1 VLLGDA
7 AHTAHF
13 SIGSGTKL
21 AMEDAIGLVEAL
33 RAESD
38 REAAF
43 ARYEAVRRPAVERL
57 QELARRSPLW
67 WESFPA
73 RLHLPVERLMVAYR
87 SRAGNVP
94 LDRFAQTSPDV
105 VGTALEQYAGEPA
118 DVAPEDVTSWV
129 LDHPPTRARAADLVP
144 LHSALDDPWSAAG
157 EALVAQARSTAGVRL
172 TGPPDRPAL
181 LTPLDLAERIGLEAG
196 VPTAV
201 EGPAALRDDLAAGLV
216 SGRTDLVVLTDA
228 QETP

>member
-1 VLLGDA
+1 
-7 AHTAHF
+7 
-13 SIGSGTKL
+13 
-21 AMEDAIGLVEAL
+21 
-33 RAESD
+33 
-38 REAAF
+38 
-43 ARYEAVRRPAVERL
+43 VRRPAVERL
-57 QELARRSPLW
+57 QELARRSQLW

-73 RLHLPVERLMVAYR
+73 RLHLPVERLMVAYM

-129 LDHPPTRARAADLVP
+129 LDHPPARGRAADLVP

-157 EALVAQARSTAGVRL
+157 DALVAQARSTAGVRL

-181 LTPLDLAERIGLEAG
+181 LTRLDLAERIGLEAG